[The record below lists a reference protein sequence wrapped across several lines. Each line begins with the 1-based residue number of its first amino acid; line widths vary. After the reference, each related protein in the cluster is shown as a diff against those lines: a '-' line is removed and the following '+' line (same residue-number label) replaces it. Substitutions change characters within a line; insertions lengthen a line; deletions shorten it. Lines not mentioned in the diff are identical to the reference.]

1 MYKTTVKIEGMMCGM
16 CEAHVNDAVRKTI
29 PEAKK
34 VASSRSKGETTFETK
49 EPVDEGLLKTAI
61 EETGYKFISLESEK
75 IEKRGFFGKRG

>member
-1 MYKTTVKIEGMMCGM
+1 MVKVVAKVEGMACGM

-75 IEKRGFFGKRG
+75 VEKRGLFGKRG